1 MPTLGT
7 CPVCERAIRVR
18 TGKMVHH
25 GYERP
30 GHGHIVGSCYGLG
43 AAPYEVSS
51 EGTRSYRDH
60 VVAPRLARDETFLA
74 RLEANTVEELH
85 YEATVPVPMTLSRGR
100 SERGSD
106 PGWTTT
112 VARVRFDEIDP
123 ERQRLWDRVHRARL
137 ETTRSEVAWMQREV
151 ERVERLI
158 RDWAP
163 GELRE
168 IDADPQ
174 PGRQRRRRRLFRRMR

>member
-25 GYERP
+25 GYQRP
-30 GHGHIVGSCYGLG
+30 GSGHIVGDCYGVG
-43 AAPYEVSS
+43 TPPYEISS
-51 EGTRSYRDH
+51 EGTRGYRDH

-74 RLEANTVEELH
+74 RLEARTVEELH
-85 YEATVPVPMTLSRGR
+85 YERTVPVPTTLQRGWTGR
-100 SERGSD
+100 RTD

-112 VARVRFDEIDP
+112 VGRIRFDEAEPDQQRVW
-123 ERQRLWDRVHRARL
+123 ERVYGARL
-137 ETTRSEVAWMQREV
+137 DTTRSEVAWMQREL
-151 ERVERLI
+151 ERCERLI

-168 IDADPQ
+168 VESDPQ
-174 PGRQRRRRRLFRRMR
+174 PGRQRRRRRLFRRTR